1 MPDRKLRLGEEL
13 ISPLHALYDGLQ
25 VDGAPRP
32 AHRAA
37 EHPVWVVTRYRDARK
52 VLNHPGVRRDAR
64 QAAELY
70 AKRTGSPRAG
80 IGEGLSHHMLN
91 LDPPDHTRLRSL
103 VGRAFTP
110 RQVERLQPHIERI
123 TEALLDAMAGR
134 EQADLMADFAIPLTI
149 AVIFELLGIPEA
161 EREHARQSWERQ
173 AELLSPEEAQALA
186 DAQVDYLRVLL
197 EAKRRQ
203 PADDVYSGLVQAADE
218 SGQLSEAELVSMA
231 HLLMMSGFETTM
243 NMIGNA
249 LVTLLVNPEQ
259 LALLRAQPE
268 LLPNAMEELVRH
280 DSPVRASMLRFTVE
294 DLELDGVT
302 IPAGEYILVSNL
314 TANHDAERF
323 DDPDRLDL
331 TRNTD
336 GHLGYGFGVHYCVGA
351 SLARLEGRIAI
362 QRLLARFPDL
372 QLAVPHAELQ
382 WLPITF
388 LRALI
393 SVPVRTGC
401 SAPANTASHANPIER
416 IAQ

>member
-1 MPDRKLRLGEEL
+1 
-13 ISPLHALYDGLQ
+13 
-25 VDGAPRP
+25 
-32 AHRAA
+32 
-37 EHPVWVVTRYRDARK
+37 
-52 VLNHPGVRRDAR
+52 
-64 QAAELY
+64 
-70 AKRTGSPRAG
+70 
-80 IGEGLSHHMLN
+80 
-91 LDPPDHTRLRSL
+91 
-103 VGRAFTP
+103 
-110 RQVERLQPHIERI
+110 
-123 TEALLDAMAGR
+123 
-134 EQADLMADFAIPLTI
+134 
-149 AVIFELLGIPEA
+149 
-161 EREHARQSWERQ
+161 
-173 AELLSPEEAQALA
+173 
-186 DAQVDYLRVLL
+186 
-197 EAKRRQ
+197 
-203 PADDVYSGLVQAADE
+203 
-218 SGQLSEAELVSMA
+218 
-231 HLLMMSGFETTM
+231 
-243 NMIGNA
+243 
-249 LVTLLVNPEQ
+249 
-259 LALLRAQPE
+259 
-268 LLPNAMEELVRH
+268 NAMEELVRH

-294 DLELDGVT
+294 DVELDGVT

>member
-91 LDPPDHTRLRSL
+91 L
-103 VGRAFTP
+103 
-110 RQVERLQPHIERI
+110 
-123 TEALLDAMAGR
+123 
-134 EQADLMADFAIPLTI
+134 I

-294 DLELDGVT
+294 DVELDGVT